1 MFLFLFAILKKKYTY
16 NDMKIIDPYIQEK
29 YSEYDDRVIEFLS
42 RVFNDVK
49 DNNETI
55 NNYFYC
61 MFDLLANQLKLY
73 YFALDTLDNEKK
85 LASEDSYKRV
95 AKSPSIQVLNKSH
108 EQIINILQK
117 FSLSPFD
124 KAKLSRLKNGDGDQ
138 DASELLESLTK

>member
-1 MFLFLFAILKKKYTY
+1 
-16 NDMKIIDPYIQEK
+16 MKIIDPYIQEK

-61 MFDLLANQLKLY
+61 MFDLLANQLKLC

-124 KAKLSRLKNGDGDQ
+124 KAKLKRIQNGEDD
-138 DASELLESLTK
+138 DAETLLESLTK